1 MIKNNALTD
10 YLKQQFIFFS
20 TSAKAND
27 LDESFYYALSEHVL
41 HFQFGIFKKLY
52 GIDKIKYSTRQEIL
66 KRVLKAKEII
76 DVNYYYNLDLNF
88 VAKESCLSKYFLIKS
103 FKQVFNITPYQY
115 QLRLK
120 INKAKKMLHQNKSLS
135 VADVAASLNYSDI
148 FSFSKQFKLITQ
160 YTPTEFRNRA

>member
-1 MIKNNALTD
+1 MKKNLVN
-10 YLKQQFIFFS
+10 KQ
-20 TSAKAND
+20 TAAKA
-27 LDESFYYALSEHVL
+27 
-41 HFQFGIFKKLY
+41 
-52 GIDKIKYSTRQEIL
+52 
-66 KRVLKAKEII
+66 
-76 DVNYYYNLDLNF
+76 
-88 VAKESCLSKYFLIKS
+88 KYFLIKS